1 MKQILLA
8 LIKMTQHYIKGA
20 ENALV
25 LLAEKIHALD
35 LHQTMT
41 LVTSLFLMILS
52 LKKHGH
58 CSIRRS
64 WHVRRATEVSMNL

>member
-8 LIKMTQHYIKGA
+8 LNKMMQHYIRGA

-25 LLAEKIHALD
+25 LLAEKVQALD
-35 LHQTMT
+35 LHRTMT
-41 LVTSLFLMILS
+41 LVTSLFLMILF

-64 WHVRRATEVSMNL
+64 